1 MKLIGSRMESE
12 FREQLKES
20 LLNFSA
26 NYRLVSALESDGHN
40 TSRACTLQW
49 IPEQGEDIFV
59 VLIDG
64 SYLVS
69 VELSKFEPNTPPIF
83 ERTELKDYRSGLSR
97 MHQIQLLVAQ
107 ELVNEKT

>member
-1 MKLIGSRMESE
+1 MESE
-12 FREQLKES
+12 FREQMKES

-26 NYRLVSALESDGHN
+26 NSRLISALESMGHS

-49 IPEQGEDIFV
+49 LPEQDEDIYL

-69 VELSKFEPNTPPIF
+69 VELSKFEAQTPPIF
-83 ERTELKDYRSGLSR
+83 ERIELKDYMTGLSH
-97 MHQIQLLVAQ
+97 MHQVQLLVAQ
-107 ELVNEKT
+107 ELVNENT

>member
-1 MKLIGSRMESE
+1 MESE
-12 FREQLKES
+12 FRVQLKES

-26 NYRLVSALESDGHN
+26 NSRLVRALESEGHN

-49 IPEQGEDIFV
+49 IPEQCEDIFV

-64 SYLVS
+64 SYLIS
-69 VELSKFEPNTPPIF
+69 IELSKFESDTPPIF

-97 MHQIQLLVAQ
+97 LHQVQLLVAQ